1 MSVET
6 ALEQMLQMLHRRA
19 LRLAALPE
27 DERDPQYDLIRLY
40 CCGAAERIG
49 QSPDKAAETAN
60 NMVEFT
66 RAMVGIIERGQ
77 LAQVTEEGDV
87 AGDVARAS
95 GAPAAGESRHGGDLD
110 HPVRRDQMQELGP
123 TASSPYVGDLLRA
136 ASSVGSSDPL
146 SAPSLSMASGPPGKM
161 AGWLN
166 SLRAPR

>member
-19 LRLAALPE
+19 LRLADLPE

-66 RAMVGIIERGQ
+66 RAMVGIIERGR
-77 LAQVTEEGDV
+77 LRQVTEEGD
-87 AGDVARAS
+87 AACSAS
-95 GAPAAGESRHGGDLD
+95 GAPAAGEPRHRGDRD
-110 HPVRRDQMQELGP
+110 HPVRRDQMQGAGP

-146 SAPSLSMASGPPGKM
+146 SAPSLSMASGPLGKT